1 MTAAGFSGIDSENF
15 TLGLG
20 LAADWIK
27 LLRFDKRRDSPGV
40 SGRTERILATGRL
53 VSASRKRACFSGDT
67 CGIIGLVGL
76 VPEASA
82 PLVAGFDS

>member
-1 MTAAGFSGIDSENF
+1 MAAAGFSGIDSENF
-15 TLGLG
+15 TLDLG

-27 LLRFDKRRDSPGV
+27 VLRLDKSRDSPGV

-67 CGIIGLVGL
+67 CGIIDLVGL